1 MKDAILGLANSI
13 TAGLDING
21 KFADYVP
28 DWNDNGKRKS
38 TMSLFEVANA
48 KKERMKRA
56 PANPYQQP
64 QRR

>member
-56 PANPYQQP
+56 PANPYQP